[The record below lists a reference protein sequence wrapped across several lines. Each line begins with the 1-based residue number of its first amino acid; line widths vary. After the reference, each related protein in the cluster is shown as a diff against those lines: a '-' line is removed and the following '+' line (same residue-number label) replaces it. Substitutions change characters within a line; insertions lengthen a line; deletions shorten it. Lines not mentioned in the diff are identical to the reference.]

1 MARHSSYN
9 ETEAKIVCGASMLPF
24 RTACKG
30 PVNSAKVGAFE
41 GDGEDVI
48 DEAVKFY
55 RANVLF
61 RNYEL
66 QGGADRIIIYLT
78 LYVSACLAK
87 IEKCASPKDAEK
99 ALQTMAME
107 AFALP
112 GQHGFPFNG
121 FFDKPEAPAEGDDF
135 KAYFRQ
141 LREETGLR
149 VIKVAFTPQG
159 KPNKFW
165 VCFAKRKFMN
175 TVLA

>member
-1 MARHSSYN
+1 
-9 ETEAKIVCGASMLPF
+9 
-24 RTACKG
+24 
-30 PVNSAKVGAFE
+30 VGSFDGE
-41 GDGEDVI
+41 GEDVI
-48 DEAVKFY
+48 DEAIKFY

-66 QGGADRIIIYLT
+66 QGGADRLIIYLT
-78 LYVSACLAK
+78 LYISACLAK

-107 AFALP
+107 PFALP

-121 FFDKPEAPAEGDDF
+121 FFDKPQHAGEGDDF

-149 VIKVAFTPQG
+149 MIDKAFTSEG